1 MACKLYLAFSWCAS
15 SEQSAAWKGAT
26 ESVQPHRNAR
36 LPELLAGREA
46 VLRAAVMPPAD
57 GLPLPAQASAVV
69 LAGTS
74 VVASPAC
81 HVSFHFYT

>member
-1 MACKLYLAFSWCAS
+1 MACKLHLAFSWCAS
-15 SEQSAAWKGAT
+15 SEQRAAWKGAQ
-26 ESVQPHRNAR
+26 EYVQPCRNAL

-46 VLRAAVMPPAD
+46 VMHATVMPPAD

-81 HVSFHFYT
+81 HVSSHIDT

>member
-1 MACKLYLAFSWCAS
+1 MACKSYLAFSWCAS

>member
-1 MACKLYLAFSWCAS
+1 MACILYLAFSWCAS
-15 SEQSAAWKGAT
+15 SEQSAAWKGAQ
-26 ESVQPHRNAR
+26 ECVQPCTKEL

-81 HVSFHFYT
+81 HVSFHIDT